1 MVRQI
6 LLISNLKNV
15 WKTVR
20 RICILILGCKG
31 FTFLRHSLTD
41 SAFFLL
47 KKKKKKST
55 VNYFNNQSLKSK
67 HSGLLTF
74 QGYHSPSLH
83 QLPYYWYKVTA
94 LEKEKKQQYNKV
106 TNTFYE
112 KRYVSNMQSVSW
124 KNSFFFISSASLS
137 FWLLF
142 GNYFFSVNFFPHS
155 WKTK

>member
-6 LLISNLKNV
+6 LLVSTLKNA

-20 RICILILGCKG
+20 RRCILILGCKG

-47 KKKKKKST
+47 KKKRKKKEKKKKST

-94 LEKEKKQQYNKV
+94 LEKEKKNQNNKAI
-106 TNTFYE
+106 NTFYE
-112 KRYVSNMQSVSW
+112 KRYVSNMQSVS
-124 KNSFFFISSASLS
+124 
-137 FWLLF
+137 
-142 GNYFFSVNFFPHS
+142 
-155 WKTK
+155 

>member
-6 LLISNLKNV
+6 LLVSTLKNA
-15 WKTVR
+15 WKTVW

-47 KKKKKKST
+47 KKKKKKKKKST

-94 LEKEKKQQYNKV
+94 LEKKKQKN
-106 TNTFYE
+106 NTIKQLIHFMKKGMYLIC
-112 KRYVSNMQSVSW
+112 RVYHGR
-124 KNSFFFISSASLS
+124 IL
-137 FWLLF
+137 
-142 GNYFFSVNFFPHS
+142 FFS
-155 WKTK
+155 

>member
-6 LLISNLKNV
+6 LLISTLKNA

-47 KKKKKKST
+47 KKKKKKKVKKKST
-55 VNYFNNQSLKSK
+55 VNYFNNQSLKS
-67 HSGLLTF
+67 

-94 LEKEKKQQYNKV
+94 LEKKKQKN
-106 TNTFYE
+106 NTIKQLIHFMKKGMYLIC
-112 KRYVSNMQSVSW
+112 RVYHGR
-124 KNSFFFISSASLS
+124 IL
-137 FWLLF
+137 
-142 GNYFFSVNFFPHS
+142 FFS
-155 WKTK
+155 

>member
-6 LLISNLKNV
+6 LLISTLKNA

-41 SAFFLL
+41 SAFFHLKKRK

-94 LEKEKKQQYNKV
+94 LEKKKQKN
-106 TNTFYE
+106 NTIKQLIHFMKKGMYLIC
-112 KRYVSNMQSVSW
+112 RVYHGR
-124 KNSFFFISSASLS
+124 IL
-137 FWLLF
+137 
-142 GNYFFSVNFFPHS
+142 FFS
-155 WKTK
+155 